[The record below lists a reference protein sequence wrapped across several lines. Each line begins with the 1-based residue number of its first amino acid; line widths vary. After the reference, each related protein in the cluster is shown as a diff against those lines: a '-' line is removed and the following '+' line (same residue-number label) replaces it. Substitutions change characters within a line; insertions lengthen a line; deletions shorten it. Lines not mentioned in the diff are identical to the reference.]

1 MSTTT
6 VSDARRDF
14 ADLCNRVAYGRE
26 RVIIERHGKGRVAL
40 VPYEDLALIEEIED
54 KVDLLAADTALKEA
68 EEAGTVSWEELKA
81 ELEL

>member
-26 RVIIERHGKGRVAL
+26 RVIIERHGKVRVAL

>member
-26 RVIIERHGKGRVAL
+26 RVIIERHGKA
-40 VPYEDLALIEEIED
+40 
-54 KVDLLAADTALKEA
+54 
-68 EEAGTVSWEELKA
+68 SWRSSPTRTSR
-81 ELEL
+81 

>member
-26 RVIIERHGKGRVAL
+26 RVIIERHGKVRVAL

-68 EEAGTVSWEELKA
+68 EEAGTVSWEELKT

>member
-40 VPYEDLALIEEIED
+40 VPYEDPALIEEIED
-54 KVDLLAADTALKEA
+54 KVDC
-68 EEAGTVSWEELKA
+68 
-81 ELEL
+81 